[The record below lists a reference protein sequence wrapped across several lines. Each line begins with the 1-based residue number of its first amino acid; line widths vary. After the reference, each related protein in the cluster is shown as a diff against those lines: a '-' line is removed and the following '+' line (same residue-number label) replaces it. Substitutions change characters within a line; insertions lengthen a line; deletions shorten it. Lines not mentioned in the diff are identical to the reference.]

1 MGGRLFLTVR
11 KTIVGDY
18 NRNELRTRSILQD
31 FPQTQHPVPMVAVPP
46 PSCAGKPAHCLARN
60 NNVGA
65 SHPVGTKARAV
76 TVGPNMFPL
85 ILPTGIP
92 PIRKPQVPLQGSL
105 DRLVGPTNPK

>member
-18 NRNELRTRSILQD
+18 NRNELRTGNILQD
-31 FPQTQHPVPMVAVPP
+31 FPQTQNPVPVVAVPP

-65 SHPVGTKARAV
+65 VGASHPVGAKARAV

-92 PIRKPQVPLQGSL
+92 PSSKASSPIARVS
-105 DRLVGPTNPK
+105 